1 MYQRFIGVG
10 RLGRDPEITSIQSGA
25 KMAHF
30 TLATSEYV
38 KGEERTEWHRVV
50 VWDEKLVEVLARRA
64 RKGTLVVVEGQVRTR
79 RWQKEGR
86 EVQTTEIVLDRF
98 NSRLQV
104 LTAGAGRDEEDEQ
117 QHHPSAGGERSAA
130 AAAGHEPR
138 RAPDRATPAGGG
150 RNLRRE
156 EEREPADREFE
167 FEDDIPF

>member
-1 MYQRFIGVG
+1 MYQRFIAVG

-25 KMAHF
+25 KMASF

-64 RKGTLVVVEGQVRTR
+64 RKGTLVVVEGQIRTR
-79 RWQKEGR
+79 RWQKDGR

-98 NSRLQV
+98 NSRLQI
-104 LTAGAGRDEEDEQ
+104 LPTGAAAGRSDEDEQ
-117 QHHPSAGGERSAA
+117 QPASERS
-130 AAAGHEPR
+130 AGHEPR
-138 RAPDRATPAGGG
+138 RTPDRVAPAGG
-150 RNLRRE
+150 RSVRR